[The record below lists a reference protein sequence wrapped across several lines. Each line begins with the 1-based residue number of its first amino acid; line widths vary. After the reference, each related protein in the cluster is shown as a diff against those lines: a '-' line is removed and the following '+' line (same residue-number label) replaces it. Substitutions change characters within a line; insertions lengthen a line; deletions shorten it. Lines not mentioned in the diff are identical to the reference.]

1 VLQWLKCFYMQEKV
15 GETFTG
21 TISGVASFGLFVT
34 LDGLDIDGLV
44 HVTELP
50 RDYFHFDAVRHAL
63 IGERT
68 GRVFQLAARVS
79 VKVARVDLERAKI
92 DFTLDEA
99 ALDSQ
104 AKPAMPV
111 RPSIAEPLSRG
122 DRPSRPGAD
131 DRARAV
137 ERSRTQN
144 RPRAKKT
151 RRG

>member
-1 VLQWLKCFYMQEKV
+1 VLQWLKCFYMKEKV

-92 DFTLDEA
+92 DFTLDES
-99 ALDSQ
+99 ALDRQ
-104 AKPAMPV
+104 AMPV
-111 RPSIAEPLSRG
+111 RPVIPEPLARR

-131 DRARAV
+131 DSARAV

>member
-1 VLQWLKCFYMQEKV
+1 MQEKV

-21 TISGVASFGLFVT
+21 TISGVASFGIFVT

-44 HVTELP
+44 HVTDLP

-68 GRVFQLAARVS
+68 GRVFQLAARVG

-99 ALDSQ
+99 AADTESQ
-104 AKPAMPV
+104 PSPAKRPA
-111 RPSIAEPLSRG
+111 IAEPLSRG
-122 DRPSRPGAD
+122 DRPRSTARPGAD

-137 ERSRTQN
+137 ERSRSQT
-144 RPRAKKT
+144 RPRSKKT